1 MAAAVRTLTDI
12 FATLLPF
19 IDVLSDAQLMD
30 SSKGGVDSLCVGGV
44 CGYNGE
50 GLISEKCLQ
59 VY

>member
-30 SSKGGVDSLCVGGV
+30 SSRGGVDSLCVGGV

-50 GLISEKCLQ
+50 EIGRAH
-59 VY
+59 V